1 MQRQQMVIPEIIFNE
16 PQKTFMEIL
25 KVHNKEVPFAN
36 LLAFFFNPKEEH
48 NLETLFIDALLE
60 SNFTHKGENAN
71 NETCIGK
78 IVYNKNEVKVK
89 TEVLTHNKKRI
100 DILIISDVFVF
111 CIEFKINHDLNNPLE
126 DYKQYIE
133 KEFPNK
139 HYYYFILTP
148 YVKEV
153 IGSAKEYFEKNN
165 EFKQIILSH
174 FIKNVNE
181 KLQELYPT
189 YESENMYYKYY
200 FKDFIQTVENRKI
213 RSKRHDV
220 FTFLKEIINEKI
232 KPFNC
237 EFHKKGFLEI
247 RLKHFNL
254 KIRIKNSGW
263 QIEKWFKD
271 ENGKWFKDE
280 KIVYIEKNKN
290 YNDIVNEVEK
300 IINKTYN

>member
-1 MQRQQMVIPEIIFNE
+1 MVIPEIIFNE

-300 IINKTYN
+300 IINNTYN

>member
-1 MQRQQMVIPEIIFNE
+1 MQGQQMVIPEIIFNE

-60 SNFTHKGENAN
+60 SNFTHKGVNAN

-139 HYYYFILTP
+139 QYYYFILTP

-153 IGSAKEYFEKNN
+153 IGSAKEYFENNN

-200 FKDFIQTVENRKI
+200 FKDFIRTVENRKI

-220 FTFLKEIINEKI
+220 FTFLKERINEKI

-247 RLKHFNL
+247 RLQHFNL

-290 YNDIVNEVEK
+290 YNDIVNEAEK